1 MKYLL
6 TILAIILGL
15 IFISNAEKEAELK
28 EIQIIKEAENSNDPV
43 LKQKAA
49 NMKAEIAREEQA
61 KLQRQIE
68 KQQSE
73 EQAKLQRQIEKQQNE
88 ELDKEFETIILLGL
102 NVIFIAFAY
111 LLFRLLL
118 DKINPSR

>member
-6 TILAIILGL
+6 IILAMILVL
-15 IFISNAEKEAELK
+15 ISIDNAEKEAELK

-68 KQQSE
+68 NQKNE
-73 EQAKLQRQIEKQQNE
+73 EQLQELSKKMGIEGNILE
-88 ELDKEFETIILLGL
+88 NIIFMAFSTII
-102 NVIFIAFAY
+102 IAIAY
-111 LLFRLLL
+111 IGIRLIL
-118 DKINPSR
+118 KPR

>member
-61 KLQRQIE
+61 KQDRVEYLH
-68 KQQSE
+68 SE
-73 EQAKLQRQIEKQQNE
+73 EGRQV
-88 ELDKEFETIILLGL
+88 FEMIISTGLG
-102 NVIFIAFAY
+102 VIFILLAY
-111 LLFRLLL
+111 LGFVEIKSYRY
-118 DKINPSR
+118 DYEQKN

>member
-6 TILAIILGL
+6 IILAMILVL
-15 IFISNAEKEAELK
+15 ISIENAEKEAELK

-68 KQQSE
+68 NQKNE
-73 EQAKLQRQIEKQQNE
+73 EQIQ
-88 ELDKEFETIILLGL
+88 ELSKKMGVEGNILKDIIFMAFSA
-102 NVIFIAFAY
+102 IIIAIAY
-111 LLFRLLL
+111 MMIRLIL
-118 DKINPSR
+118 KPR

>member
-1 MKYLL
+1 MAVLL
-6 TILAIILGL
+6 NLFFDDLVL
-15 IFISNAEKEAELK
+15 NFIDNTEKEAELK

-68 KQQSE
+68 NQKSE
-73 EQAKLQRQIEKQQNE
+73 EQLQELSKKLGIEGNILE
-88 ELDKEFETIILLGL
+88 NIIFMAFITII
-102 NVIFIAFAY
+102 IAIAY
-111 LLFRLLL
+111 IGIRLIL
-118 DKINPSR
+118 KPR

>member
-6 TILAIILGL
+6 IILAMILVL
-15 IFISNAEKEAELK
+15 ISIDNAEKEAELK

-68 KQQSE
+68 NQKSE
-73 EQAKLQRQIEKQQNE
+73 EQLQELSKKMGIEGNILE
-88 ELDKEFETIILLGL
+88 NIIFMAFSTII
-102 NVIFIAFAY
+102 IAITY
-111 LLFRLLL
+111 IGIRLIL
-118 DKINPSR
+118 KPR